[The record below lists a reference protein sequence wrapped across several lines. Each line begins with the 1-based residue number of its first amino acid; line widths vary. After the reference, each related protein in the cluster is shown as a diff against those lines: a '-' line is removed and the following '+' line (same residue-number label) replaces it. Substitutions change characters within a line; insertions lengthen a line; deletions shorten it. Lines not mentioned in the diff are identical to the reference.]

1 LAITLARTNP
11 VAEAEKAKESS
22 SVSAQGR
29 RGFSNP
35 FRKKVSTGEL
45 VFFNSQLSLMLE
57 IGISLTNALKAVAD
71 QTKNIAFQE
80 IVLAMLKDIE
90 EGKQFSEAMSRYP
103 EIFSSVFISM
113 VKAGETGGF
122 LKKSLDGI
130 IVMQEKRQNL
140 LTELRSTL
148 AYPLVLCV
156 MSVGVVI
163 FVLVGILPKFTVLF
177 AGKESILPFTTR
189 TLMAA
194 SVSLRTYWWA
204 HIGAFAA
211 AFTGLYL
218 FLRSY
223 RGRALIDRILVT
235 TPFLEKLAN
244 KIYTCQLLRT
254 LGNLLESRVTLVYA
268 LTVTQAT
275 FSNRYYTEFV
285 EQIRQSVEQGGR
297 FSHPFASNPLIMESV
312 KQMISTAEEVGNLPK
327 VMLRL
332 ALFYDGEV
340 ERELKTVGSMIEP
353 IALVFL
359 GGVVA
364 MIVSSVVLPIF
375 KIAGA
380 MH

>member
-1 LAITLARTNP
+1 
-11 VAEAEKAKESS
+11 
-22 SVSAQGR
+22 
-29 RGFSNP
+29 
-35 FRKKVSTGEL
+35 
-45 VFFNSQLSLMLE
+45 MLE

-148 AYPLVLCV
+148 AYPLVLCI

-189 TLMAA
+189 ALMAA

-380 MH
+380 MS